1 MKKVAK
7 LVSVTL
13 TTRVIV
19 DENATHEEIVIAASE
34 RLARKAQE
42 ELNENITTDDI
53 IDDLECPFD
62 EKFDTK
68 EE

>member
-34 RLARKAQE
+34 KLARKAQE
-42 ELNENITTDDI
+42 ELNENITTDDV
-53 IDDLECPFD
+53 IDDIECPFD
-62 EKFDTK
+62 EEFDTK
-68 EE
+68 